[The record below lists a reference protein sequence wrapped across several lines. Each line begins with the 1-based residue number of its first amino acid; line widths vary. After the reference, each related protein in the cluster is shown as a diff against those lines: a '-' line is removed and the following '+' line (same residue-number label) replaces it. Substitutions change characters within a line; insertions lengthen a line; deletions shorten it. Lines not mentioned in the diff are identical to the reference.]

1 MDTKS
6 VFDQLVAIQSWPTV
20 GLVFALCIIV
30 GYCFKFWPK
39 FPNAAIPALVIIVGA
54 TINLLL
60 AGQEPKGVPG
70 MVWHTRQFIVGLII
84 GFIAWLVH
92 NLIISRIEDWI
103 SAQVPGIGKL
113 MNKSSQ
119 ANTTPPP
126 PVPPVVV
133 LALTA
138 LPLVIML
145 AGCAHFG
152 TKQTDISYE
161 KGSLLPQRSITTKVS
176 ATTFLS
182 AKSDLAKFR
191 ASQTDKTQS
200 ASVGAL
206 SQSAEVTTNVTDLLK
221 SVTAGAVEG
230 AIRGA
235 AAASGLK
242 P

>member
-1 MDTKS
+1 M
-6 VFDQLVAIQSWPTV
+6 FDQLAKIQSWPAV
-20 GLVFALCIIV
+20 GLVFALSIVV

-60 AGQEPKGVPG
+60 AGQEPQGIPG
-70 MVWHTRQFIVGLII
+70 TIWHTRQFIVGLIV
-84 GFIAWLVH
+84 GFLAWLAH
-92 NLIISRIEDWI
+92 NLVISKLEDWI
-103 SAQVPGIGKL
+103 GSAVPAIGKL
-113 MNKSSQ
+113 LNKSSQ
-119 ANTTPPP
+119 AEAPKP

-152 TKQTDISYE
+152 TKQTDVSYE

-191 ASQTDKTQS
+191 ATQTDKTQS
-200 ASVGAL
+200 ASVGSLA
-206 SQSAEVTTNVTDLLK
+206 QSAEVTTNMNDL
-221 SVTAGAVEG
+221 VRVVVAGAVEG
-230 AIRGA
+230 AVKGA
-235 AAASGLK
+235 AAAMTK
-242 P
+242 